1 MEEPVHP
8 LRWIG
13 RKLARHLS
21 KPRDDAHVTTS
32 RPDLLAATLRKG
44 DVLLVEGTSRF
55 AGAIRYI
62 TQSTWSHSALYV
74 GDALGAAKDGENRL
88 FIEADINEG
97 VRVMPLAHYEHW
109 HTRICRPVGL
119 YDTEIDALIA
129 YAAARIGNQYDVRN
143 VVDLARY
150 LIRSP
155 PVPDRYKR
163 RLLALGSGDPTRAIC
178 SSLIAAAFASVRYP
192 GIARHRD
199 RASERRRRQGSA
211 ARDPAHP
218 RFAPLRSTRLRR
230 VAVFPHRQAFAAA
243 GIRSA
248 FARLGATARS
258 GLSRIGRAADALRIG
273 KWPRSGQIIRRDHR
287 TFAGAVTRMGCPST
301 LMASSCTRSVRSV

>member
-1 MEEPVHP
+1 MEEFVHP
-8 LRWIG
+8 LRWVG
-13 RKLARHLS
+13 RKLARYLS
-21 KPRDDAHVTTS
+21 EPRDDAHVTTS

-44 DVLLVEGTSRF
+44 DVLLIEGTSRF

-62 TQSTWSHSALYV
+62 TQSTWSHAALFA
-74 GDALGAAKDGENRL
+74 GDALGATKDGQNKL

-97 VRVMPLAHYEHW
+97 VRVMPLSHYEHW

-163 RLLALGSGDPTRAIC
+163 RLLALGSGEPTRAIC

-192 GIARHRD
+192 VLPDIEIA
-199 RASERRRRQGSA
+199 
-211 ARDPAHP
+211 
-218 RFAPLRSTRLRR
+218 
-230 VAVFPHRQAFAAA
+230 QA
-243 GIRSA
+243 
-248 FARLGATARS
+248 
-258 GLSRIGRAADALRIG
+258 
-273 KWPRSGQIIRRDHR
+273 K
-287 TFAGAVTRMGCPST
+287 GAVGKEQVREILHIRDSRLYAPRDFDVSPYFRIVKPT
-301 LMASSCTRSVRSV
+301 LQQGFDPHALDWAPPLDPG

>member
-1 MEEPVHP
+1 MEERVHP

-13 RKLARHLS
+13 RKLARYLS
-21 KPRDDAHVTTS
+21 EPRDDAHVTTS

-55 AGAIRYI
+55 AGAIRYV

-74 GDALGAAKDGENRL
+74 GDALGAKDGENRL
-88 FIEADINEG
+88 LIEADINAG
-97 VRVMPLAHYEHW
+97 VRTMPLTHYEHW

-150 LIRSP
+150 LSRSP

-192 GIARHRD
+192 VLPDVEIAQAKGEAGRD
-199 RASERRRRQGSA
+199 QVREILHIRDSRLYAPRDFDVSPYFRIVKPSLQQGF
-211 ARDPAHP
+211 DPHSLDW
-218 RFAPLRSTRLRR
+218 APPLD
-230 VAVFPHRQAFAAA
+230 P
-243 GIRSA
+243 G
-248 FARLGATARS
+248 
-258 GLSRIGRAADALRIG
+258 
-273 KWPRSGQIIRRDHR
+273 
-287 TFAGAVTRMGCPST
+287 
-301 LMASSCTRSVRSV
+301 